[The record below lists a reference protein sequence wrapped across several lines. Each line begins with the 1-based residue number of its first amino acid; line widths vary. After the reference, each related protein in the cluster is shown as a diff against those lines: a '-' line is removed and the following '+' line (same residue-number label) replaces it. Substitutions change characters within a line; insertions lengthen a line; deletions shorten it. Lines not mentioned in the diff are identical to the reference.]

1 MLNTSL
7 PGTHLKAQASTI
19 LAFPPASLGSGAI
32 AFLFPFP
39 IYQYTQSICFFQMP
53 TSAAAT
59 SQERVNKWFQP
70 SSNFSSGLEHLCT
83 PVPFVSKEIK
93 MILSL
98 EK

>member
-7 PGTHLKAQASTI
+7 PGTHLKAQACTI
-19 LAFPPASLGSGAI
+19 LAFSPASLRSGAI

-39 IYQYTQSICFFQMP
+39 IYQYTQSICFFKMP

-59 SQERVNKWFQP
+59 TSQERVNKQFHP
-70 SSNFSSGLEHLCT
+70 SSNFGSVLEHLCT

-93 MILSL
+93 MILRF
-98 EK
+98 